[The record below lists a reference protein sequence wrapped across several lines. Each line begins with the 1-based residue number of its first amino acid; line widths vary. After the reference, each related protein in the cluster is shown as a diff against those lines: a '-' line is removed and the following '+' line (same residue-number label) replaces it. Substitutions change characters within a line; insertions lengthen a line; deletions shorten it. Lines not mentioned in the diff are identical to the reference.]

1 MSVESE
7 AVLPLFRKLAKE
19 FASTVDGDV
28 EDLIDVCAGWLSSE
42 VFGGRTSEAI
52 ARLVAHELTLSDRR
66 TRMTAGLAG
75 VGAVTSASSGDL
87 SVAFAALS
95 SPAHTHE
102 DDYYRQTHHG
112 LAYLQIRDSRAET
125 GFGLLT

>member
-1 MSVESE
+1 VSAESE

-19 FASTVDGDV
+19 FASTADGDV
-28 EDLIDVCAGWLSSE
+28 EDLIDVCAGWLSFA
-42 VFGGRTSEAI
+42 VFRARTSEAI
-52 ARLVAHELTLSDRR
+52 ARLVAHELTLSARR
-66 TRMTAGLAG
+66 AAASAGSAG
-75 VGAVTSASSGDL
+75 VGPVTSQSAGDL
-87 SVAFAALS
+87 SVTYGALS
-95 SPAHTHE
+95 SISSTHE